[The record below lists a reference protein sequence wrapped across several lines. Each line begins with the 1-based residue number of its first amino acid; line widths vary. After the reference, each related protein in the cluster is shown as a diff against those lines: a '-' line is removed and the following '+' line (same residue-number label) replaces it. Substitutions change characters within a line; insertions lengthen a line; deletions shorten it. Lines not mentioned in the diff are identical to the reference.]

1 MPRKPQIPSVELQT
15 VQFVQSARAQGV
27 GRETRLSARGFHV
40 AIEYAPHLPVPDVG
54 EFNGVVAI
62 NDVYVPVRY
71 RRRGWFSGYVV
82 LCALLADQ
90 ALIVADAYGP
100 LREALLRQG
109 FVEVFSDVLILTKT
123 RCAAPEENDDRGAAL
138 AAAT

>member
-1 MPRKPQIPSVELQT
+1 MPRRPQIPSVELQT
-15 VQFVQSARAQGV
+15 VQFVRLARAQGV
-27 GRETRLSARGFHV
+27 GCETRLSARGFHV
-40 AIEYAPHLPVPDVG
+40 AIEYAPNLPVPDVG

-62 NDVYVPVRY
+62 NEVYVPVRY
-71 RRRGWFSGYVV
+71 RRRGWFSSYVA

-109 FVEVFSDVLILTKT
+109 FVEVFSGVLILTKSY
-123 RCAAPEENDDRGAAL
+123 CAAPGGTDDRGAAL
-138 AAAT
+138 AT

>member
-15 VQFVQSARAQGV
+15 VQFVQLARAQGV

-71 RRRGWFSGYVV
+71 RRRGWFSGYGG
-82 LCALLADQ
+82 LCALLAEQ
-90 ALIVADAYGP
+90 AFIVANAYGP
-100 LREALLRQG
+100 LREALLHQG
-109 FVEVFSDVLILTKT
+109 FVEVFSDVLILTKR
-123 RCAAPEENDDRGAAL
+123 RCATPEENDDRGAAL
-138 AAAT
+138 AAVR